1 MSLEKIVAISGK
13 PGLYEVISQTKS
25 GVILESLS
33 DKKRFPFSSLHKIS
47 TLNDIAIYTYS
58 EEIPLPKV
66 FMSIHSRE
74 EGKTAID
81 PKSDKNTLMS
91 YFEEVL
97 PDFDQ
102 ERVYPSNIK
111 KVLAW
116 YNALVEADFDFN
128 SMNEEETE
136 EEKA

>member
-1 MSLEKIVAISGK
+1 MSLEKIVAITGK

-47 TLNDIAIYTYS
+47 TLNDIAIYTYN
-58 EEIPLPKV
+58 EEVPLPKV
-66 FMSIHSRE
+66 FLNIYGQQ
-74 EGKTAID
+74 EGKVAID
-81 PKSDKNTLMS
+81 PKSDKKTLLE
-91 YFEEVL
+91 YFEQVL
-97 PDFDQ
+97 PEFDQ

-136 EEKA
+136 EKNA

>member
-33 DKKRFPFSSLHKIS
+33 DKKRFPFGSLHKIS
-47 TLNDIAIYTYS
+47 TLNDIAIYTYG
-58 EEIPLPKV
+58 EEVPLPRV
-66 FMSIHSRE
+66 LVNIHNHQN
-74 EGKTAID
+74 GKAAID
-81 PKSDKNTLMS
+81 PKSDKNTLLE
-91 YFEEVL
+91 YFEQVL

-111 KVLAW
+111 KVLTW
-116 YNALVEADFDFN
+116 YNTLVEADFDFN
-128 SMNEEETE
+128 SLNEEEAE